1 MVPLYQN
8 CYNGT
13 MPDDIEKQFSPAE
26 LPPMPETGKETA
38 HEVRPR
44 VEQSPVAETFTGAP
58 IAARVVL
65 PVAEPVAP
73 SDPTIRSIELILSED
88 MTEHFKAMSPDD
100 QAKFKAKG
108 EETVSKIVTLMQK
121 TALKAKE
128 VLKLVVGWLR
138 FIPHVNKY
146 FLEQESKI
154 KTDKIMEL
162 YKREHGE

>member
-1 MVPLYQN
+1 MASLYQN
-8 CYNGT
+8 CYNAT
-13 MPDDIEKQFSPAE
+13 MPDDIEKQFPPAE
-26 LPPMPETGKETA
+26 MPPVPEAGNETA
-38 HEVRPR
+38 RETRPR
-44 VEQSPVAETFTGAP
+44 FEQAP
-58 IAARVVL
+58 IAETIAEAPMAAPAIL
-65 PVAEPVAP
+65 PVAEPTAP
-73 SDPTIRSIELILSED
+73 VDPTVRSIELILSED

-108 EETVSKIVTLMQK
+108 EETVSKIVVLMQK